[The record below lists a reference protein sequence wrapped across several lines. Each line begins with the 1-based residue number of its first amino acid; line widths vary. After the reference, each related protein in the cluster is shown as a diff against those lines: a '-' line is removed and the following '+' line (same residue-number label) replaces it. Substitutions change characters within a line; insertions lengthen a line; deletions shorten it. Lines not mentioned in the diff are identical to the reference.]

1 MLLKYISPD
10 LLNSS
15 IADVGSGV
23 HLFTV
28 HTESF
33 YTTEP
38 VYHPLAG
45 TQDTCLRRRRTV
57 MTDIHQRQVAEIVWA
72 GRVPLSIRIHG
83 EYLDGVTAL
92 FNGCDTVTVI
102 SHRSSELRV
111 PTRLGAVWV
120 ATRSSLELRCNASG
134 ERRSAFYLNSVQ
146 VDHQFHPAP
155 IPDMGSHFLEIHEL
169 HAAQMVETI
178 VSCLIMDILRR
189 NVFGVSPHDFDRHLG
204 PCRQSDPTSRS
215 LTARLAGPSRAWS
228 TTA

>member
-15 IADVGSGV
+15 IADVDSGV

-72 GRVPLSIRIHG
+72 GRVPLSIRIHS

-92 FNGCDTVTVI
+92 FNGCDTI
-102 SHRSSELRV
+102 
-111 PTRLGAVWV
+111 
-120 ATRSSLELRCNASG
+120 
-134 ERRSAFYLNSVQ
+134 
-146 VDHQFHPAP
+146 
-155 IPDMGSHFLEIHEL
+155 
-169 HAAQMVETI
+169 TI
-178 VSCLIMDILRR
+178 M
-189 NVFGVSPHDFDRHLG
+189 
-204 PCRQSDPTSRS
+204 
-215 LTARLAGPSRAWS
+215 
-228 TTA
+228 